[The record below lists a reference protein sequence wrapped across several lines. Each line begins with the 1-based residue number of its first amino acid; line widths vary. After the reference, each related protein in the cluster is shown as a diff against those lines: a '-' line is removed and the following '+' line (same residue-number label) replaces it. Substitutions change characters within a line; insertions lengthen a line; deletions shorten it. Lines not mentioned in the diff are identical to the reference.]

1 MLSMATTLLADPHS
15 AANVP
20 TLVVAVGVGLVGGIT
35 SGLLGTSPGGAVVVL
50 STLLLG
56 ADQHLAQGLS
66 LAVQIPPTSVS
77 GIRRYRAEGHR
88 CPLPWLIW
96 LASGML
102 MGGTVG
108 AMAAAHASSPVLRWS
123 YVVYLVALDLL
134 LIVRSPPPQAATE
147 SKSPLR
153 AISGSALLIV
163 GLTAGLSSGFLGIGG
178 GLAIVV
184 GLGAWLKT
192 PQHQA
197 QMIGLILTIM
207 PTTVCAA
214 YVYWRAGQLPSW
226 PVLFAV
232 VVGLWGGTDLGARA
246 ANHLERTTLRRI
258 LIVMVTAMALY
269 MASRA
274 LAISTPFA
282 EGVEL
287 SMRVK

>member
-1 MLSMATTLLADPHS
+1 MLFAHLGSAGAT
-15 AANVP
+15 NVV
-20 TLVVAVGVGLVGGIT
+20 TLVAAVGVGLAGGIT

-88 CPLPWLIW
+88 CPLRWLLW
-96 LASGML
+96 LAAGML
-102 MGGTVG
+102 VGGTIVG
-108 AMAAAHASSPVLRWS
+108 
-123 YVVYLVALDLL
+123 YLTALDLL
-134 LIVRSPPPQAATE
+134 LIMRSAPARVA
-147 SKSPLR
+147 SGSGSPVE
-153 AISGSALLIV
+153 AISASALLSV

-178 GLAIVV
+178 GLAIIV
-184 GLGAWLKT
+184 GLSACLKT

-226 PVLFAV
+226 PILLAV
-232 VVGLWGGTDLGARA
+232 VVGLWGGTDLGARV
-246 ANHLERTTLRRI
+246 ANHLQRTTLRRI
-258 LIVMVTAMALY
+258 LVVMVTAMALY

-274 LAISTPFA
+274 LAPYSSP
-282 EGVEL
+282 
-287 SMRVK
+287 M